1 VLVVTVVHTP
11 LDARIHHRQIR
22 AMRLAGWSVTYAAP
36 FTATGTDL
44 RELVPGTAVRDLP
57 RASGRRRIASLRAA
71 RRLLVHEAA
80 DHDLILLHDPELL
93 LAVRGIAGRHPVVL
107 DVHEDLA
114 ATVGERDYLPGWARR
129 PLSSA
134 VARLEWWAERHV
146 ALLLAETRYQD
157 RFRRPHPV
165 IRNLPWVTP
174 ADGSAASA
182 ASRDAVMYLGRLSR
196 ARGVTELLELG
207 RRFLA
212 RGGPVL
218 ELIGPADADIV
229 GELREADA
237 HGLVRWHGFVPN
249 DRALEQVRGALA
261 GLSLLHDTPNYR
273 VSLPTKILEY
283 ASLGVPIITTPLPEA
298 QALLDRHGGG
308 VVVGFGDV
316 GAAAAAV
323 ERLRSDAAFRA
334 RLVAQALEL
343 AQQLSWQRESER
355 FLTALRAAARQGET
369 PG

>member
-36 FTATGTDL
+36 FTATGTDP
-44 RELVPGTAVRDLP
+44 REVVPGTVVRDLP
-57 RASGRRRIASLRAA
+57 RASGRRRVASLRAA
-71 RRLLVHEAA
+71 RRLIANEAA
-80 DHDLILLHDPELL
+80 DHELILLHDPELL

-114 ATVGERDYLPGWARR
+114 ATVGERDYLPGWARQ
-129 PLSSA
+129 PLA
-134 VARLEWWAERHV
+134 WAAAGLERWAERHV
-146 ALLLAETRYQD
+146 ALLLAETRYLE

-174 ADGSAASA
+174 VDGSTAAA
-182 ASRDAVMYLGRLSR
+182 PRDAVVYLGRLSR

-207 RRFLA
+207 RRFRA
-212 RGGPVL
+212 QGGPVL
-218 ELIGPADADIV
+218 ELIGPADAEIV
-229 GELREADA
+229 DELRGADA
-237 HGLVRWHGFVPN
+237 LGSVRWHGFVPN

-261 GLSLLHDTPNYR
+261 GLSLLQDTPNYR

-298 QALLDRHGGG
+298 RTLLDRHGGG
-308 VVVGFGDV
+308 IVVGFGDV
-316 GAAAAAV
+316 AAAAAAV
-323 ERLRSDAAFRA
+323 EQLRSDAAFRA
-334 RLVAQALEL
+334 RLVGQALEL
-343 AQQLSWQRESER
+343 AEQLSWQRESER
-355 FLTALRAAARQGET
+355 FLTALRAAARRGET

>member
-1 VLVVTVVHTP
+1 
-11 LDARIHHRQIR
+11 
-22 AMRLAGWSVTYAAP
+22 
-36 FTATGTDL
+36 
-44 RELVPGTAVRDLP
+44 
-57 RASGRRRIASLRAA
+57 
-71 RRLLVHEAA
+71 
-80 DHDLILLHDPELL
+80 
-93 LAVRGIAGRHPVVL
+93 
-107 DVHEDLA
+107 
-114 ATVGERDYLPGWARR
+114 
-129 PLSSA
+129 
-134 VARLEWWAERHV
+134 VARLERWAEGHV

-182 ASRDAVMYLGRLSR
+182 APRDAVMYLGRLSR

-355 FLTALRAAARQGET
+355 FLTALRAAARRGET